1 MNPSSNNFTFISKHV
16 TMNHIEQSKPPLGS
30 IVTVRDYVIGNM
42 LDRIIFKLKASIHS
56 IFLFI

>member
-1 MNPSSNNFTFISKHV
+1 MNPSSNNFTFISKQV

-30 IVTVRDYVIGNM
+30 IVRDYVIGNM
-42 LDRIIFKLKASIHS
+42 LDGIIFELKASTHS